1 MIYFVY
7 INMEINELLKD
18 FGLTESE
25 TKIYLFLLSQ
35 GHSTPP
41 AIAKATGI
49 SRPNCY
55 SVLQSLEGKGLITDR
70 LQGKRKVYLANDP
83 AALVVSLEEKK
94 KTLESALP
102 DLRMMFASQT
112 NKPSI
117 KFYEGAEQFKVLFNE
132 VLGSKDKK
140 VYGVA
145 STKKLF
151 DVVGRDFFKTW
162 GKNMQNAGIRL
173 NDIIS
178 YESSKESADFAKSN
192 FNEYYTSKSLP
203 PSAGDLPSDIL
214 IWDDYV
220 ALMSLDKPIF
230 ATLIKNQAVADTMKL
245 LFEQSWRK
253 M

>member
-1 MIYFVY
+1 
-7 INMEINELLKD
+7 MEINEFLKD

-25 TKIYLFLLSQ
+25 TKIYLFLLSKGQ
-35 GHSTPP
+35 ATPP
-41 AIAKATGI
+41 AIASATKI

-55 SVLQSLEGKGLITDR
+55 AVLQSLEGRGLITDR

-83 AALVVSLEEKK
+83 SVLLISLEEKK

-102 DLRMMFASQT
+102 DLRMLYAKQS
-112 NKPSI
+112 NKPTI
-117 KFYEGAEQFKVLFNE
+117 KFYEGVEQFKVLFNE
-132 VLGSKDKK
+132 VLSSKDKK
-140 VYGVA
+140 VFGVA

-151 DVVGRDFFKTW
+151 GVMGRDFFRVW
-162 GKNMQNAGIRL
+162 GKNMQKDGIKL

-178 YESSKESADFAKSN
+178 HESSMESADFAKSN
-192 FNEYYTSKSLP
+192 FNDYYNFKSLP

-220 ALMSLDKPIF
+220 ALMSLDEPVF

-245 LFEQSWRK
+245 LFEQNWRK

>member
-1 MIYFVY
+1 
-7 INMEINELLKD
+7 MEINELLKD

-25 TKIYLFLLSQ
+25 TKIYLYLLSH
-35 GHSTPP
+35 GHATPP
-41 AIAKATGI
+41 AIAKSTGI

-55 SVLQSLEGKGLITDR
+55 SVLQSLEGRSLITDR

-83 AALVVSLEEKK
+83 AALVASLEKKK

-102 DLRMMFASQT
+102 DLRMMFAKQT
-112 NKPSI
+112 NKPNI
-117 KFYEGAEQFKVLFNE
+117 TFYEGVEQFKVLFNE
-132 VLGSKDKK
+132 VLSSKDKK

-151 DVVGRDFFKTW
+151 DAVGRDFFRIW
-162 GKNMQNAGIRL
+162 GKNMKKNGIKL

-178 YESSKESADFAKSN
+178 HESSMESADFAKSN
-192 FNEYYTSKSLP
+192 FSDYYNFKSLP

-214 IWDDYV
+214 IWDDCV
-220 ALMSLDKPIF
+220 ALMSLDEPLF

-245 LFEQSWRK
+245 LFEQSWKK